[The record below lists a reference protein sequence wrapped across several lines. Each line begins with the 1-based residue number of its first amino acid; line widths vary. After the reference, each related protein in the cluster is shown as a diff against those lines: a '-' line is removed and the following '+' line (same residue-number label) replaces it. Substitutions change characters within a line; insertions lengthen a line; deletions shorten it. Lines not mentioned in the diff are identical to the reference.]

1 MEMKRENKSNRK
13 CMPKYCLKAFRGIC
27 MDGVKYEALLGS
39 NLENKLC
46 YGV

>member
-1 MEMKRENKSNRK
+1 MGRI
-13 CMPKYCLKAFRGIC
+13 FRGRRWGRVDDAQHDLETEIY
-27 MDGVKYEALLGS
+27 GALLGS